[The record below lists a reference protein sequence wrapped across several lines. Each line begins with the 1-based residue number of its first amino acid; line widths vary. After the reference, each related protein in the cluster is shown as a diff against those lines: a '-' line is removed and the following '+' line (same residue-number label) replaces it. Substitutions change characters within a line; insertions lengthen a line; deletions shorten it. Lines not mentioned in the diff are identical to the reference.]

1 MFKKITFAIAIGVS
15 AHAAESRPPEPG
27 VVYPYIAPQAS
38 GCSVIVEPE
47 NSGGYF
53 LSKDCKTVLVRPPRE
68 GVVEVRSLAVTAF
81 KSDCRAF
88 RSHSDALSKLEE
100 RYNKDV
106 ELFNNSALD
115 AGDPKRERLREKLE
129 ELLEHINRSRSVYAN
144 ARAASAQLVFNS
156 GFNQNYLESWI
167 LKNLHVF
174 NSGIK
179 FVPAPIAESFITFQ
193 SIERGGMNSD
203 AVIVA
208 SNIPGFKPKT
218 NTTDP
223 TVVAAEVI
231 SGQVILGLRGVC
243 AAAKDFDQPGDSLR
257 VDRSDMTAH
266 LVANR
271 TYTVPVQTSVGYTA
285 KLHVKNALKLISE
298 SQLTRRQF
306 SLEDIVKVIG
316 SGSSSDAFEFQTT
329 GFESPPGVVS
339 DNDKVSFFSTIRSA
353 VKADLTS
360 RLTALLIG
368 AGVIQVQRIQVDPE
382 PVEGGMTTETR
393 SRPKCVPR
401 YLGERLPFGPVVKI
415 GEDCFEEQYSI
426 PVWND
431 GKAERVVSQEDG
443 TEYVI
448 QDTVDVNGIIY
459 RSHTQIYSEPKAPQ
473 GLIESR

>member
-1 MFKKITFAIAIGVS
+1 MFRKVTSVVLIGVS
-15 AHAAESRPPEPG
+15 AHAAESLPPEPG

-38 GCSVIVEPE
+38 GCGVVVEPE

-53 LSKDCKTVLVRPPRE
+53 LSKDCKTVLVRPPQE
-68 GVVEVRSLAVTAF
+68 GTVEVRSLAVTAF

-88 RSHSDALSKLEE
+88 RDHNDALGKLEE

-106 ELFNNSALD
+106 EIFNNSALD
-115 AGDPKRERLREKLE
+115 VGDPKRERLEKNLKD
-129 ELLEHINRSRSVYAN
+129 LLEHISRSRNVYAN
-144 ARAASAQLVFNS
+144 ARAASAQFVFNS
-156 GFNQNYLESWI
+156 GFNQKYLESWI

-174 NSGIK
+174 SNGIK
-179 FVPAPIAESFITFQ
+179 FIPAPIAESFITFQ
-193 SIERGGMNSD
+193 GVERGGMNSD
-203 AVIVA
+203 AVVIA

-223 TVVAAEVI
+223 TVIATEVT

-243 AAAKDFDQPGDSLR
+243 AAAKDLDQPGDALR
-257 VDRSDMTAH
+257 VDRSGMTSH

-306 SLEDIVKVIG
+306 SLEDVVKIIG
-316 SGSSSDAFEFQTT
+316 SGSSSDAFEFQAT
-329 GFESPPGVVS
+329 GFEPPPGVVS
-339 DNDKVSFFSTIRSA
+339 DSDKASFFNTIRSA
-353 VKADLTS
+353 VKADLAS
-360 RLTALLIG
+360 RLTARLIG
-368 AGVIQVQRIQVDPE
+368 AGVIQVQRIQADPE

-401 YLGERLPFGPVVKI
+401 YLGESLPFGPIVKI
-415 GEDCFEEQYSI
+415 GENCFEEQYSI

-431 GKAERVVSQEDG
+431 GKAERAVSQADG

-448 QDTVDVNGIIY
+448 QDTVNVNGIIY
-459 RSHTQIYSEPKAPQ
+459 RSHTQIYSEPKTRPTTD
-473 GLIESR
+473 